1 MKLEV
6 LKTCEA
12 SEKGQSIAS
21 SSFGGSDKGK
31 KIKFFRGANISVP
44 PGLDVCTL
52 KEIPPPTSPP
62 SLEYVNLESIKRHA
76 RKFKKNALF
85 QDSFT
90 VFDPKQ
96 LRRKGKE
103 RHIFLFEQALL
114 FSKETKDPEGKI
126 KYLYKNKIKVG
137 EKTRQR

>member
-1 MKLEV
+1 MFAFKRDSTPPPPPSHPPLNMLT
-6 LKTCEA
+6 LK
-12 SEKGQSIAS
+12 GL
-21 SSFGGSDKGK
+21 SDKSG
-31 KIKFFRGANISVP
+31 
-44 PGLDVCTL
+44 
-52 KEIPPPTSPP
+52 
-62 SLEYVNLESIKRHA
+62 NL
-76 RKFKKNALF
+76 KKNALF

-137 EKTRQR
+137 EKTRRR